1 MATRVRGQR
10 VMVAA
15 QSAWGTAASLTA
27 ADALECDAMVPPL
40 TRQSDAPDVGFVGPG
55 SPAPSVGRWEPVNFS
70 LRFRLHGVSATTPT
84 GNPAVTPELLLLA
97 NAFGAVAY
105 DGYSTD
111 VLATGNGTDVD
122 VTTGVAAHVGHAVL
136 IPAAEAAS
144 SRVFR
149 WLRSL
154 STNTYTTFETIGSDS
169 NAVGGA
175 TAGTAYG
182 SAVCYLTMAA
192 QTPLTIGMATETAND
207 YLYLLDCAVSGA
219 VKIARATDGYITVEM
234 PMRSTGGVVF
244 TNAAAAVP
252 AAYTYP
258 RIPSSVGA
266 NGAAI
271 YINGLTTCRG
281 EWTLTIDVTTAD
293 AECVSGPQGVASILT
308 TMRDATLELAGVR
321 SASWADIPAESPGAT
336 VSPVQIDVSTT
347 PGRAASVLM
356 PAPYRRTQT
365 TLADRGGL
373 FGDVIQLG
381 PGPYT
386 GDTGDGAPVDSI
398 LRLALA

>member
-15 QSAWGTAASLTA
+15 QGAWGTAASLTA
-27 ADALECDAMVPPL
+27 ADALECDVWVPQL
-40 TRQSDAPDVGFVGPG
+40 TRQADAPEVGFIGPG
-55 SPAPSVGRWEPVNFS
+55 SPAPSAGRWEPVNFS
-70 LRFRLHGVSATTPT
+70 LRFRLHGVSATAPT
-84 GNPAVTPELLLLA
+84 GNPAVTPEILLLA

-105 DGYSTD
+105 DGYSAD
-111 VLATGNGTDVD
+111 VLDTGDGSTVV

-136 IPAAEAAS
+136 IPAEEAAS
-144 SRVFR
+144 ARVFR
-149 WLRSL
+149 WLKSL
-154 STNTYTTFETIGSDS
+154 STNTYTTFETLAADDS
-169 NAVGGA
+169 PVGGA

-182 SAVCYLTMAA
+182 SAVCYLTMAQ
-192 QTPLTIGMATETAND
+192 QTPLTIGMQTETAD
-207 YLYLLDCAVSGA
+207 DSLYLLDCAVSGA
-219 VKIARATDGYITVEM
+219 VRIARGTDGYITVEM

-244 TNAAAAVP
+244 DSAVAAVP

-258 RIPSSVGA
+258 RVPSSVGA
-266 NGAAI
+266 TGGAVYVNGSP
-271 YINGLTTCRG
+271 TCFG
-281 EWTLTIDVTTAD
+281 EWALTIDVTTAD

-321 SASWADIPAESPGAT
+321 SVSWAGIPYESPGAT
-336 VSPVQIDVSTT
+336 LSPVQIDVSTT

-398 LRLALA
+398 LRLALS